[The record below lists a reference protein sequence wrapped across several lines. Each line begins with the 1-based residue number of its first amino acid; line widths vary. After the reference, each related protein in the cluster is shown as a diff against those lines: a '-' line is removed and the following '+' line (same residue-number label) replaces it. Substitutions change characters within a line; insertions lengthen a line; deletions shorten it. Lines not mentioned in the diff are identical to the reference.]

1 MGMKNFFGR
10 SRSLRELKQ
19 LCKEYAELDKPLCV
33 MDDAVFKAM
42 LSSNTD
48 DSREALRSLLCACT
62 RREISSVQVTHNDL
76 LPAHLEGKSPRLDVH
91 ATFNDGEAAILEMQI
106 EKSDDDL
113 KTRACTYTAMLQS
126 GQSKRGKPY
135 KDIRRV
141 YQIFFLNCVLFPDSP
156 KLPRRYSYREEEEHD
171 RLTEATEIIFYEMP
185 KLEKRVKDYLE
196 GRLGTEDLQED
207 EKWCIYMKY
216 HHERL
221 TSPLVEE
228 LCREEGIMHAE
239 KTLTKVSRDYQRF
252 ARNLALDKNWLDLM
266 YAKERSRKQGLEEGL
281 EQGRKEKLEIARRLK
296 LMGIPIEQIA
306 EGTGLSID
314 EIAKL

>member
-1 MGMKNFFGR
+1 
-10 SRSLRELKQ
+10 
-19 LCKEYAELDKPLCV
+19 
-33 MDDAVFKAM
+33 
-42 LSSNTD
+42 
-48 DSREALRSLLCACT
+48 
-62 RREISSVQVTHNDL
+62 
-76 LPAHLEGKSPRLDVH
+76 
-91 ATFNDGEAAILEMQI
+91 
-106 EKSDDDL
+106 
-113 KTRACTYTAMLQS
+113 
-126 GQSKRGKPY
+126 
-135 KDIRRV
+135 
-141 YQIFFLNCVLFPDSP
+141 
-156 KLPRRYSYREEEEHD
+156 
-171 RLTEATEIIFYEMP
+171 MP
-185 KLEKRVKDYLE
+185 KLEKRVNDYLE

-228 LCREEGIMHAE
+228 LCRQEEGIMHAE

-281 EQGRKEKLEIARRLK
+281 EQGIEKGLEQGRKEKLEIARRLK
-296 LMGIPIEQIA
+296 LLGIPIEQIA